1 MIWATRYVEKTN
13 YPTFLSSVCSGV
25 FYTKWEKELS
35 FFYMTNLVQ
44 FRPRFLHSSLRSG
57 GLGPTS
63 GLVPWS
69 AAKREEKTA
78 MVNCTSK
85 WIVAAWVTD
94 YHPSIANIFMWN
106 LEEDVFISAS
116 SPPPP
121 PLANPFYDHY
131 MNNCCTKI
139 CKSKPDVLLGYL
151 NTYHKNMVFTVKENP
166 NVMGCLAYDGQLS
179 WRQRFGITVFAKLT
193 SVNWRLQ

>member
-13 YPTFLSSVCSGV
+13 YPTFLSSVCSCV

-121 PLANPFYDHY
+121 PLPIPSTITIWTIVAQRYVSLSQTYYWGIWTHITRTWCLPLK
-131 MNNCCTKI
+131 KI
-139 CKSKPDVLLGYL
+139 LMWWGV
-151 NTYHKNMVFTVKENP
+151 
-166 NVMGCLAYDGQLS
+166 
-179 WRQRFGITVFAKLT
+179 
-193 SVNWRLQ
+193 